1 MIQIML
7 HDWPGYLLILLSFY
21 IVIRFRKK
29 WKGDNLTFA
38 LCFVLAMHHVIALTN
53 TYLFTFKGADT
64 DAHCFHRLAVEWA
77 ASGKLSVTGGAEFY
91 QQLLGIFYRIFS
103 PSHLFGEEL
112 SIIAF
117 LFSCLILIKLIHL
130 INLKKYQVGLLLM
143 FGLLPT
149 NLVLCSV
156 TLRESYQILFFML
169 AVYWGLRFHLE
180 PTKGAMIFCV
190 FSAIIMGFFHRALIL
205 YMLFLLP
212 VLFLWFPKQVSS
224 SPDNRWRFTRKRFII
239 ISAILILIIG
249 ILIMGVLLEIQG
261 LEALA
266 SVFSGKGLKYAADYR
281 TRLMFEKSPDARANY
296 GIMLDTSSL
305 GSLIRTTSLIFIY
318 YLFAPFPWQVTNWL
332 DIYALT
338 ESLLRCILIM
348 LSLIYWY
355 KADGVQRRIWGLLLI
370 IYFSMTFL
378 WAIGTVNYGTSIRH
392 HLLSNWIIII
402 LGGPVLID
410 FVLRQFR
417 KKSLILK
424 TMKKGV

>member
-1 MIQIML
+1 MTEVL
-7 HDWPGYLLILLSFY
+7 LNDWLGWLLILLSFY
-21 IVIRFRKK
+21 IVIRFGKK
-29 WKGDNLTFA
+29 WKDDNLRFA

-53 TYLFTFKGADT
+53 TYLFTFKGADA
-64 DAHCFHRLAVEWA
+64 DAHRFHRLAVEWA

-205 YMLFLLP
+205 YILFLLP
-212 VLFLWFPKQVSS
+212 VLFLWFPKQISS
-224 SPDNRWRFTRKRFII
+224 SPDSRWRFTSKRFII

-249 ILIMGVLLEIQG
+249 ILIIGVLLEIRG

-281 TRLMFEKSPDARANY
+281 TRLMFEMAPDARTNY
-296 GIMLDTSSL
+296 GIMLDISSPI
-305 GSLIRTTSLIFIY
+305 SLMKSVWVIYIY
-318 YLFAPFPWQVTNWL
+318 YLFAPFLWQITNWL
-332 DIYALT
+332 DIYAFA
-338 ESLLRCILIM
+338 ESLLRFILI
-348 LSLIYWY
+348 LFSIISWY
-355 KADGVQRRIWGLLLI
+355 RAEGMKRRIWGLLLV

-378 WAIGTVNYGTSIRH
+378 WATGTVNYGTSIRH
-392 HLLSNWIIII
+392 HILSNWIILIA
-402 LGGPVLID
+402 GGSRLIE
-410 FVLRQFR
+410 FLSQQYRRIFQFAH
-417 KKSLILK
+417 
-424 TMKKGV
+424 